1 MQLHG
6 FENVKFFRPGY
17 AIEYDYFPPIQLLY
31 SLETKLVGNLFFAG
45 QINGTT
51 GYEEAAAQGLLAGIN
66 AHLKTEKKPSF
77 VLSRSDAFIGV
88 LIDDLITKGVDEPYR
103 MFTSRAEHRMLL
115 RQDNA
120 DIRLTP
126 LGFKLGLISKE
137 RNASFVKKQKKI
149 SALFSFIKKTS
160 LSLLEANQILSSA
173 KSSSVAT
180 GLKAISLL
188 KRPDVSFK
196 HLLINP
202 GLLSFVKEKRF
213 SKEEIEQVEINI
225 KYKSYIKREAESV
238 KRVQSLSDLKIPV
251 SFDYN
256 KVPSLSFEG
265 RDKLKKHCPQT
276 ISQASRISGV
286 SPSDISV
293 LLVYMGR

>member
-1 MQLHG
+1 M
-6 FENVKFFRPGY
+6 
-17 AIEYDYFPPIQLLY
+17 
-31 SLETKLVGNLFFAG
+31 
-45 QINGTT
+45 
-51 GYEEAAAQGLLAGIN
+51 
-66 AHLKTEKKPSF
+66 
-77 VLSRSDAFIGV
+77 
-88 LIDDLITKGVDEPYR
+88 
-103 MFTSRAEHRMLL
+103 
-115 RQDNA
+115 
-120 DIRLTP
+120 
-126 LGFKLGLISKE
+126 
-137 RNASFVKKQKKI
+137 
-149 SALFSFIKKTS
+149 
-160 LSLLEANQILSSA
+160 
-173 KSSSVAT
+173 
-180 GLKAISLL
+180 L